1 VAAPPA
7 TLTEAELAA
16 ATPLLLQQ
24 PQRWA
29 ALAATLPR
37 AGGPWALYWST
48 RLDAAAP
55 PGAVRQRLREAFD
68 AFEAAGDTMGA
79 LLAAAAAIETFY
91 VDETALQP
99 LDDWVSA
106 LQARLP
112 ADGAWPSLEIEAQ
125 VMAAG
130 LAITLR
136 DQTHPLL
143 ARWAARGERLLL
155 QLRAGALRTR
165 LATFVLQYQLWR
177 GGFAGAWALLHAL
190 PGLGP
195 EGLAPADALSWHETV
210 ATLAR
215 LAGEPARGRAEM
227 AAALTL
233 ARREGLRDHLYA
245 LHTHAAAIE
254 VFALDADAA
263 QVHLDAMKPLLAAQ
277 PPEDQ
282 THFWHYHAGIALAR
296 GDAPSAVTYA
306 RTTLGISLRIGG
318 PYRTAAHRLSLG
330 QALLAAGD
338 AAAGLEELVQAEATA
353 REIDAA
359 QLVAAA
365 LLHRSA
371 TLAALGRNDLAD
383 AAQREA
389 MAEIARRGFR
399 STSGWLLPTVQAER
413 MARALRLGIEP
424 ALVRRWI
431 GAHRL
436 RGPDPTLA
444 EWPWPLA
451 LRGLGEFSVLV
462 RGEPLD
468 RGGGRSAERP
478 LDLLRA
484 LLAHGPA
491 ALPVATVLQWLW
503 PDSEAADQRKAFDVA
518 LLRLRRLL
526 GEDKQRDLP
535 GLLRLEGG
543 RLALAAGVV
552 WTDVAALA
560 LMLERPLPQGD
571 AVALRERAD
580 GWLALLR
587 GPLLPDLESPW
598 AQSARER
605 LRQRFALA
613 FGALID
619 ALQPLDEAGALLR
632 LETAFD
638 RDPAS
643 EMLARRLMRCHMAG
657 GRPGEAARV
666 LRLTSAVL
674 MLTQGLPPAPETR
687 LLAKELGLA
696 SSDQGSR

>member
-7 TLTEAELAA
+7 RLTEAELAA

-24 PQRWA
+24 PLRWA
-29 ALAATLPR
+29 TLAATLPSE
-37 AGGPWALYWST
+37 GGPWALYWST
-48 RLDAAAP
+48 RLDAATAP
-55 PGAVRQRLREAFD
+55 AAARQRLQAAFE
-68 AFEAAGDTMGA
+68 AFEAAGDAAGA
-79 LLAAAAAIETFY
+79 LLAAAAVIETFY

-99 LDDWVSA
+99 LDSWVSV
-106 LQARLP
+106 LEARLP
-112 ADGAWPSLEIEAQ
+112 ADGAWPSPELEAQ

-143 ARWAARGERLLL
+143 VRWAERGESLLR

-177 GGFAGAWALLHAL
+177 GGFARAWALLQAL

-195 EGLAPADALSWHETV
+195 EGLAPADALAWHETV
-210 ATLAR
+210 ATLGR
-215 LAGEPARGRAEM
+215 MAGEPALGRAEM
-227 AAALTL
+227 AAALAL

-254 VFALDADAA
+254 LFALDADAA
-263 QVHLDAMKPLLAAQ
+263 QAQLDAMKPLLAAQ

-296 GDAPSAVTYA
+296 GDAPSAVVHA
-306 RTTLGISLRIGG
+306 RTTLGISSQIGG

-330 QALLAAGD
+330 LALLAAGD
-338 AAAGLEELVQAEATA
+338 ATAALHELQQAEATA
-353 REIDAA
+353 AQIGAA
-359 QLVAAA
+359 QLVASA

-371 TLAALGRNDLAD
+371 ALATLGRASEAD
-383 AAQREA
+383 TALREA
-389 MAEIARRGFR
+389 LAEIAQRGFR
-399 STSGWLLPTVQAER
+399 SVSGWLLPEIQAER
-413 MARALRLGIEP
+413 MARALRLGVEP

-431 GAHRL
+431 GTHRL

-451 LRGLGEFSVLV
+451 VRGLGEFSVL
-462 RGEPLD
+462 RGGEPLA
-468 RGGGRSAERP
+468 RGSGRSAERP

-491 ALPVATVLQWLW
+491 ALPVSTALQWPW

-526 GEDKQRDLP
+526 GDDKPRDNA

-543 RLALAAGVV
+543 RLALAPGLV
-552 WTDVAALA
+552 WTDTAALSA
-560 LMLERPLPQGD
+560 LLDKPLPVGD
-571 AVALRERAD
+571 AAALRERAD
-580 GWLALLR
+580 EALALVR

-598 AQSARER
+598 AQPARER
-605 LRQRFALA
+605 VRQRFALA
-613 FGALID
+613 FAALLD
-619 ALQPLDEAGALLR
+619 ALQPFDEAGALLR
-632 LETAFD
+632 LEAAFD

-643 EMLARRLMRCHMAG
+643 ETLARRLMRWHVAG

-666 LRLTSAVL
+666 LRLTTALL
-674 MLTQGLPPAPETR
+674 MLEHGLPPAPETR

-696 SSDQGSR
+696 SSEEGSR